1 MFGCPFCGRLCDID
15 IRDNL
20 NHDKHECSSGHQ
32 MRAIKGIKLEVSEN
46 GKKKNYAS
54 IMRC

>member
-20 NHDKHECSSGHQ
+20 NHGKHECSSGHQ
-32 MRAIKGIKLEVSEN
+32 MRAIKGIKLEVREN
-46 GKKKNYAS
+46 GKTKNYAS